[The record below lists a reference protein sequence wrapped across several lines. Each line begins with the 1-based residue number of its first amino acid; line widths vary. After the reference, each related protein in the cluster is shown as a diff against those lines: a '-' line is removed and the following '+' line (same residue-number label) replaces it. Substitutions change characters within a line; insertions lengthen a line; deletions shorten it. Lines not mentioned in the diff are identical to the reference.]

1 MAFSLPLW
9 RKPGTFIAYQPL
21 RGRFR
26 YQWAVAF
33 RLVVRCGTEDNMIDF
48 TPPQHVQT
56 AVSDIHRFINA
67 ELKPIE
73 HDLAAHLA
81 NEHLY
86 LQENGNLAPEV
97 LAVQRLIRKKSAE
110 RGFYALHMPKEA
122 GGGGFNLT
130 DMFFVHEAVYQHGIG
145 VTQWML
151 SWTEGPNRMLMFL
164 NDEQK
169 QKYLAPLMSGEWS
182 AAYAITEYRG
192 GSDVLG
198 METRGERH
206 GDEWFINGTKA
217 YITNAQYA
225 DVIFVCAMT
234 APDKRGAGGTAFI
247 VDNTAPGLKIGRT
260 YRTIMDDGMTGELV
274 FDNCRVPVDHT
285 WGKEGEGFY
294 LSMGMINWIRVRR
307 GGMCTG
313 LGQYLLDRCLAY
325 SKNRQAFGG
334 PLSRF
339 QALQWMIVDSYLD
352 VQAMKS
358 MSLQCLWQAEQ
369 GNLWA
374 LKVDPSLV
382 QAVCALKVFCD
393 EALYRVA
400 DRAVQLHGAYGL
412 MKDSG
417 IEKIFRI
424 ARNLR
429 IPGGTDEIQ
438 RVNIAKALGL

>member
-1 MAFSLPLW
+1 
-9 RKPGTFIAYQPL
+9 
-21 RGRFR
+21 
-26 YQWAVAF
+26 
-33 RLVVRCGTEDNMIDF
+33 MIDF
-48 TPPQHVQT
+48 TPPPHVQEK
-56 AVSDIHRFINA
+56 VSAIHRFITA
-67 ELKPIE
+67 DLKPIE
-73 HDLAAHLA
+73 RDLAGHLA

-97 LAVQRLIRKKSAE
+97 LAAQQTIHKKSAD
-110 RGFYALHMPKEA
+110 RGLYALHMPKEV
-122 GGGGFNLT
+122 GGGSFSLT

-151 SWTEGPNRMLMFL
+151 SWTEGPNQMLMRL
-164 NDEQK
+164 SPDQK
-169 QKYLAPLMSGEWS
+169 QRYLLPLMRGEQT

-198 METRGERH
+198 MQTRAERR
-206 GDEWFINGTKA
+206 GDEWSINGTKA

-225 DVIFVCAMT
+225 DQIFVCAVT
-234 APDKRGAGGTAFI
+234 DPSQGSSGATAFI
-247 VDNTAPGLKIGRT
+247 VENTAPGLHIGRT

-274 FDNCRVPVDHT
+274 FDDCRVPLKNT
-285 WGKEGEGFY
+285 WGEEGAGFY

-313 LGQYLLDRCLAY
+313 LGQYLLDRCIDY
-325 SKNRQAFGG
+325 TKNRQAFGR

-352 VQAMKS
+352 VQAMRS
-358 MSLQCLWQAEQ
+358 MSLQSLWQADQ
-369 GNLWA
+369 GDLWA
-374 LKVDPSLV
+374 LKVDPKLI
-382 QAVCALKVFCD
+382 QTVCALKVFCD

-412 MKDSG
+412 SKDSG

>member
-1 MAFSLPLW
+1 
-9 RKPGTFIAYQPL
+9 
-21 RGRFR
+21 
-26 YQWAVAF
+26 
-33 RLVVRCGTEDNMIDF
+33 MIDF
-48 TPPQHVQT
+48 TPPSHVQST
-56 AVSDIHRFINA
+56 VQDIHRFI
-67 ELKPIE
+67 EHDLKPIE
-73 HDLAAHLA
+73 RDLAAPLV

-86 LQENGNLAPEV
+86 LQEDGNLAPEV
-97 LAVQRLIRKKSAE
+97 LEAQRTIRKKAAQ
-110 RGFYALHMPKEA
+110 RGLYALHMPKEV
-122 GGGGFNLT
+122 GGGGFSLT

-169 QKYLAPLMSGEWS
+169 QKYLLPMMCGEKT

-206 GDEWFINGTKA
+206 GDEWIINGTKA

-225 DVIFVCAMT
+225 EVIFVCAMT
-234 APDKRGAGGTAFI
+234 DPDKRGAGGTAFI
-247 VDNTAPGLKIGRT
+247 VERDSPGLKIGRT
-260 YRTIMDDGMTGELV
+260 YRTIMDDGMTGELL
-274 FDNCRVPVDHT
+274 FDECRVPVHNT
-285 WGKEGEGFY
+285 WGREGEGFY

-313 LGQYLLDRCLAY
+313 LGQYLLDRCVSY
-325 SKNRQAFGG
+325 IKNRQAFGG

-352 VQAMKS
+352 VQAMRS
-358 MSLQCLWQAEQ
+358 MSLQCLWQADQ

-374 LKVDPSLV
+374 LKVDPQLV
-382 QAVCALKVFCD
+382 QVVCALKVFCD

-400 DRAVQLHGAYGL
+400 DRAVQLHGAHGL
-412 MKDSG
+412 MKESG

>member
-1 MAFSLPLW
+1 
-9 RKPGTFIAYQPL
+9 
-21 RGRFR
+21 
-26 YQWAVAF
+26 
-33 RLVVRCGTEDNMIDF
+33 MIDF
-48 TPPQHVQT
+48 TPPPYVQT
-56 AVSDIHRFINA
+56 TVADIHRFIA
-67 ELKPIE
+67 DELKPIE
-73 HDLAAHLA
+73 RDVATYLT

-86 LQENGNLAPEV
+86 LQANGNLAPEV
-97 LAVQRLIRKKSAE
+97 LAAQRAIRKKSAE
-110 RGFYALHMPKEA
+110 RGLYALHMPKEV
-122 GGGGFNLT
+122 GGGSFRLT

-151 SWTEGPNRMLMFL
+151 SWTEGPNQMLML
-164 NDEQK
+164 LSEEQK
-169 QKYLAPLMSGEWS
+169 QRYLQPLMTGEQT

-198 METRGERH
+198 MHMRAERT
-206 GDEWFINGTKA
+206 GDEWSLNGTKA

-225 DVIFVCAMT
+225 DQILVCAMT
-234 APDKRGAGGTAFI
+234 DPSKGSAGATAFI
-247 VDNTAPGLKIGRT
+247 VERDAPGLKIGRT
-260 YRTIMDDGMTGELV
+260 YRTIMDDGMTGELI
-274 FDNCRVPVDHT
+274 FDDCRVPLENT
-285 WGKEGEGFY
+285 WGQEGQGFY

-313 LGQYLLDRCLAY
+313 LGQYLLDRCIDY
-325 SKNRQAFGG
+325 IKNRHAFGG

-352 VQAMKS
+352 VQAMRS
-358 MSLQCLWQAEQ
+358 MSLQSLWQADQ

-374 LKVDPSLV
+374 LKVDPALI
-382 QAVCALKVFCD
+382 QTVCALKVFCD

-412 MKDSG
+412 SKDSG

>member
-1 MAFSLPLW
+1 
-9 RKPGTFIAYQPL
+9 
-21 RGRFR
+21 
-26 YQWAVAF
+26 
-33 RLVVRCGTEDNMIDF
+33 MIDF
-48 TPPQHVQT
+48 TPPPHVQEK
-56 AVSDIHRFINA
+56 VDNIHRFIA
-67 ELKPIE
+67 DELKPIE
-73 HDLAAHLA
+73 RDLAEHLA

-97 LAVQRLIRKKSAE
+97 LAAQQTIRKMSAD
-110 RGFYALHMPKEA
+110 RGLYALHMPKEV
-122 GGGGFNLT
+122 GGGSFSLT

-145 VTQWML
+145 VSQWML
-151 SWTEGPNRMLMFL
+151 SWTEGPNQMLMNL
-164 NDEQK
+164 SEDQK
-169 QKYLAPLMSGEWS
+169 QRYLLPLMRGEQT

-198 METRGERH
+198 MQTRAERR
-206 GDEWFINGTKA
+206 GDEWSINGTKA

-225 DVIFVCAMT
+225 DQIFVCAVT
-234 APDKRGAGGTAFI
+234 DPSQGSSGATAFI
-247 VDNTAPGLKIGRT
+247 VENNAPGLNIGRT
-260 YRTIMDDGMTGELV
+260 YRTIMDDGMTAELV
-274 FDNCRVPVDHT
+274 FDDCRVPLENT
-285 WGKEGEGFY
+285 WGEEGAGFY

-313 LGQYLLDRCLAY
+313 LGQYLLDRCIDY
-325 SKNRQAFGG
+325 TKNRQAFGG

-352 VQAMKS
+352 VQAMRS
-358 MSLQCLWQAEQ
+358 MSLQSLWQADQ
-369 GNLWA
+369 GKLWA
-374 LKVDPSLV
+374 LKVDPKLI
-382 QAVCALKVFCD
+382 QTVCGLKVFCD

-412 MKDSG
+412 SKDSG

>member
-1 MAFSLPLW
+1 MASFPSS
-9 RKPGTFIAYQPL
+9 RSYA
-21 RGRFR
+21 RESR
-26 YQWAVAF
+26 
-33 RLVVRCGTEDNMIDF
+33 MIDL
-48 TPPQHVQT
+48 TPPQYVQT
-56 AVSDIHRFINA
+56 IVDDIHRFINL

-73 HDLAAHLA
+73 NDLAAHLT

-86 LQENGNLAPEV
+86 LQESGDLAPEV
-97 LAVQRLIRKKSAE
+97 LAAQRLIRKKSAE
-110 RGFYALHMPKEA
+110 RGFYALHMPKEV
-122 GGGGFNLT
+122 GGGGFSLT

-169 QKYLAPLMSGEWS
+169 QRYLLPMVRGEQT

-198 METRGERH
+198 METRGERQ
-206 GDEWFINGTKA
+206 GDEWVINGTKA

-234 APDKRGAGGTAFI
+234 DPSKRSAGATVFI
-247 VDNTAPGLKIGRT
+247 VERDAPGLKIGRT
-260 YRTIMDDGMTGELV
+260 YRTIMDDGMTGELI
-274 FDNCRVPVDHT
+274 FDNCRAPLQNT

-313 LGQYLLDRCLAY
+313 LGQYLLDRCVSYL
-325 SKNRQAFGG
+325 KNRRAFGG

-352 VQAMKS
+352 VQAMRA
-358 MSLQCLWQAEQ
+358 MSLQCLWQADR
-369 GNLWA
+369 GDLWA
-374 LKVDPSLV
+374 LKVDPHLV
-382 QAVCALKVFCD
+382 QIVCALKVFCD

-412 MKDSG
+412 MKESG